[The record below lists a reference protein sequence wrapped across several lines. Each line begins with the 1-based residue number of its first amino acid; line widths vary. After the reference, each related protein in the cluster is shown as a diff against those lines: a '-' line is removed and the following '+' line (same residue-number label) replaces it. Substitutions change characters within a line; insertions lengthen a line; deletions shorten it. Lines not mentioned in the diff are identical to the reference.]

1 MKKCIYL
8 LFLLFSLNAGAQ
20 VKNGYPGQKTRM
32 LFLLDGSGSML
43 TEMGNSNRWAVAVT
57 LMNKMVDTL
66 RTVENLEVGL
76 RVFGHTQPNEKKDC
90 NDTKLEVPFA
100 PFNHKQFAARLKL
113 IKPLGYTSIAQSLLA
128 CAKDFPEDP
137 TARNIIIIITDGVE
151 ECGGDPCAIST
162 ALQQKGIVLRP
173 L

>member
-1 MKKCIYL
+1 MKK
-8 LFLLFSLNAGAQ
+8 FLLLAGLVCSLSAMAQ

-113 IKPLGYTSIAQSLLA
+113 IKP
-128 CAKDFPEDP
+128 
-137 TARNIIIIITDGVE
+137 
-151 ECGGDPCAIST
+151 
-162 ALQQKGIVLRP
+162 
-173 L
+173 